1 MGAINFKPNSCFKT
15 ESIFYNYGDIA
26 LNLDPNEE
34 YTKEEIEDLKY
45 LYQESE
51 FENAK
56 SLLDNYSFDFFDVEL
71 ISGYYE
77 GFQLDITPINERD
90 VLQIC
95 EFDDKK
101 REWFIN
107 SENLDYL
114 SDHYKNKKDIVELI
128 NEEIYTIK
136 RDYDNFFDLVTNL
149 YNDGLIKVGSHNG
162 WCGVNEESFEQFNE
176 LENQNVYKNFENMLD
191 SVEEIADYF
200 LKTQAQKGQ

>member
-1 MGAINFKPNSCFKT
+1 MGAINFKPNSFFKT
-15 ESIFYNYGDIA
+15 ESIFYNYGDVA
-26 LNLDPNEE
+26 LDLDPNEE
-34 YTKEEIEDLKY
+34 YTEDEIEGLKY

-114 SDHYKNKKDIVELI
+114 LDHYKNKKDIVELI

-136 RDYDNFFDLVTNL
+136 RDYTNRGCGKVMAAGTASGIVAGSIYSSYLKEWYRQTILGLWDKPFLHLFPTFPSLYYYVTEIL
-149 YNDGLIKVGSHNG
+149 DITGYN
-162 WCGVNEESFEQFNE
+162 Q
-176 LENQNVYKNFENMLD
+176 
-191 SVEEIADYF
+191 
-200 LKTQAQKGQ
+200 